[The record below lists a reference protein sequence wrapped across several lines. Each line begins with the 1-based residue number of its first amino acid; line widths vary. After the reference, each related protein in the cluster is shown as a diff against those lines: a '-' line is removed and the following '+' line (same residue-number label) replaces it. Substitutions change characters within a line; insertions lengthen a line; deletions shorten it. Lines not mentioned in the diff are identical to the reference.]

1 MARKEKT
8 GSWILSYVT
17 GMDVL
22 DEQSPPSAVH
32 HVGVF
37 DSAEA
42 AITGLEEYIKANQ
55 AGYFI
60 PSVKAQICCDDARKF
75 LSQHDWWSGDL
86 DSNTRFYI
94 EQAEI

>member
-8 GSWILSYVT
+8 GPWVLSYVT
-17 GMDVL
+17 AMDLL
-22 DEQSPPSAVH
+22 DEQTPPSSVH
-32 HVGVF
+32 HIGVF

-42 AITGLEEYIKANQ
+42 AASGLEEYIKSNQ
-55 AGYFI
+55 TGYFI
-60 PSVKAQICCDDARKF
+60 PSVRSRIYCDDVRKF
-75 LSQHDWWSGDL
+75 LAQHGWWSGDW